1 VRHKEGGIWR
11 KEFTAAM
18 SEKKRVPMRP
28 VWTNRSP
35 SPTEAVLDDER
46 IYNTVIRSIVVLGLI
61 AYTLISTSGGLDA
74 LRGLYASAM
83 HESERLHVAG
93 V

>member
-1 VRHKEGGIWR
+1 
-11 KEFTAAM
+11 M
-18 SEKKRVPMRP
+18 
-28 VWTNRSP
+28 
-35 SPTEAVLDDER
+35 EAVFDDER

-83 HESERLHVAG
+83 ILTAAVTG